1 MGSTGIR
8 PRRNVTSGL
17 TSLFLVHRT
26 ILEKSLNFRTL
37 SFLEITSVTVSGIVG
52 IVAAYTGFGV
62 WSLALKTLVH
72 SLTMAITTWT
82 TSDWRPSF
90 TFSRAATSELIGF
103 SSNRLG
109 TKSVEYWTRSIDKLL
124 IGRFLGSSPL
134 GAYSLAYLV
143 MLFPLASVADVLKR
157 VMFPSFSIL
166 QNEPERVKRLYLK
179 LTRLVALVTF
189 PMMLGLLVVVEPFV
203 LAVFGTEWTLMIP
216 ILQILCLVGM
226 LQSIGGIVSSL
237 YTSQGRADLELR
249 VGLVINAN
257 LILGIVVGLRWGIVG
272 VAAGYAIAS
281 LINFYPEF
289 FFAGRLVNLS
299 CTELLKN
306 LAGIFVCAVAMAALV
321 WSVHQAVPS
330 DWSPWPQLAI
340 LIPTGIATYP
350 LFLHVFRLTAY
361 REARDILQEQL
372 HNLFHRPAEPTFHVH
387 QR

>member
-1 MGSTGIR
+1 MREYHGSRSPISTKNGID
-8 PRRNVTSGL
+8 S
-17 TSLFLVHRT
+17 
-26 ILEKSLNFRTL
+26 
-37 SFLEITSVTVSGIVG
+37 
-52 IVAAYTGFGV
+52 
-62 WSLALKTLVH
+62 
-72 SLTMAITTWT
+72 
-82 TSDWRPSF
+82 
-90 TFSRAATSELIGF
+90 
-103 SSNRLG
+103 
-109 TKSVEYWTRSIDKLL
+109 
-124 IGRFLGSSPL
+124 
-134 GAYSLAYLV
+134 
-143 MLFPLASVADVLKR
+143 
-157 VMFPSFSIL
+157 
-166 QNEPERVKRLYLK
+166 
-179 LTRLVALVTF
+179 VALVTF